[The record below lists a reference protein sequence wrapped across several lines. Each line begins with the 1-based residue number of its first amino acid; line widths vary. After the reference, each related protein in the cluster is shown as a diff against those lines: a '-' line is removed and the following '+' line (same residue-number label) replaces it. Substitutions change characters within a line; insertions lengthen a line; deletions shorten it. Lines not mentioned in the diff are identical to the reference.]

1 LREELG
7 IKFAT
12 GAKILGAWV
21 GVEGDAK
28 AFLSKQLERTRPF
41 FEIVAKL
48 SPEIAVPVLSKCGIP
63 RANYLL
69 RTHSA
74 HVSKAF
80 AEAFDSMT
88 LVGLAA
94 ILRVPRAQLEK
105 NEDALTSIH
114 LPLSMGGL
122 GITSMRRIAS
132 IAYNASLDAWRKED
146 TALPQWRQTEQMNID
161 IVNCS
166 SAGLQKHLL
175 WGKRAGWTMS
185 TTINPHYRQSIL
197 HHISGHTE
205 ALGRCS
211 CGLKLPQRELV
222 AHALGC
228 SRLSGTNANSRHKAV
243 KAAIF
248 TFCNRNGIPVAD
260 EPVVNFDG
268 ITTKRAD
275 LRITLP
281 TEDVYVDVTVANAAC
296 KTFKGK
302 TMKAI
307 ETIKRRE
314 KDASYNAYVNA
325 LGGVLVTFVAEVRG
339 SLGDDAVSLCKRL
352 TALTIMKGS
361 STLVVGIQSV
371 LARYNGAIIQNVLRP
386 VVALMASE

>member
-1 LREELG
+1 
-7 IKFAT
+7 
-12 GAKILGAWV
+12 
-21 GVEGDAK
+21 
-28 AFLSKQLERTRPF
+28 
-41 FEIVAKL
+41 
-48 SPEIAVPVLSKCGIP
+48 
-63 RANYLL
+63 
-69 RTHSA
+69 
-74 HVSKAF
+74 
-80 AEAFDSMT
+80 M
-88 LVGLAA
+88 
-94 ILRVPRAQLEK
+94 
-105 NEDALTSIH
+105 
-114 LPLSMGGL
+114 
-122 GITSMRRIAS
+122 
-132 IAYNASLDAWRKED
+132 
-146 TALPQWRQTEQMNID
+146 
-161 IVNCS
+161 
-166 SAGLQKHLL
+166 
-175 WGKRAGWTMS
+175 
-185 TTINPHYRQSIL
+185 
-197 HHISGHTE
+197 
-205 ALGRCS
+205 
-211 CGLKLPQRELV
+211 
-222 AHALGC
+222 
-228 SRLSGTNANSRHKAV
+228 SGTNANSRHKAV

-361 STLVVGIQSV
+361 STLVVGIQNV